1 MTPSFLSLISRNTME
16 NFFNFQ
22 SATIRAVGI
31 RPDEQA
37 FNAGVFMC
45 DIDKWRELEIT
56 GVWLYSRL

>member
-1 MTPSFLSLISRNTME
+1 ME